1 MKRLVLLG
9 GGHGHIEVLRDLAM
23 SPVPGLEVT
32 LVTPS
37 VRLLY
42 TGMIPGVVAGHYAL
56 EDCTVDLEL
65 LAQRADA
72 ELLLTTASLVSPDA
86 NEVACADGTTLPYD
100 VLSIDV
106 GSQPAI
112 GDAKGVERHAVL
124 MRPLERAIVGFNGVL
139 ARAGRGQVGAV
150 TVVGAGAAGI
160 EMALAMRHRF
170 NVELRD
176 HRVPHVR
183 IVSDAAGTGIARG
196 AASKLIVAMRR
207 AGVESHV
214 GFSVKEV
221 GAGFV
226 RLQSGLEFATDAVFW
241 VTGAAAPE
249 WLRQSGLGTD
259 KRGFMLTNLHMQ
271 SVRYANVFGI
281 GDCATV
287 EGHEMPKA
295 GVFAVRAA
303 PTLAANLRAALSGGQ
318 LAQHVPRP
326 RYLALISTGRRHAVG
341 TWGSLSWGGWWAW
354 RWKDRID
361 RRFVQR
367 YREPMPP
374 PARPAAARGAA
385 GS

>member
-9 GGHGHIEVLRDLAM
+9 GGHAHVEVLRDLALH
-23 SPVPGLEVT
+23 PDPAREVT

-37 VRLLY
+37 QRLLY
-42 TGMIPGVVAGHYAL
+42 TGMVPGVIAGHYTI
-56 EDCTVDLEL
+56 EDCTIDLAL
-65 LAQRADA
+65 LAQRANA

-86 NEVACADGTTLPYD
+86 NEVACSDGTALPYD

-106 GSQPAI
+106 GSHPAI
-112 GDAKGVERHAVL
+112 GDARGVERHAVL
-124 MRPLERAIVGFNGVL
+124 MRPLERAVVGWNGVL

-150 TVVGAGAAGI
+150 TIVGAGAAGI
-160 EMALAMRHRF
+160 EIALAMRHRF
-170 NVELRD
+170 NMELRD

-183 IVSDAAGTGIARG
+183 IVSEAAGTGIALG
-196 AASKLIVAMRR
+196 AADKLILAARR

-249 WLRQSGLGTD
+249 WLRESGLGTD
-259 KRGFMLTNLHMQ
+259 PRGFMLTNLHMQ
-271 SVRYANVFGI
+271 SVRYANIFGI
-281 GDCATV
+281 GDCASV

-303 PTLAANLRAALSGGQ
+303 PTLAANLRAALSGGI
-318 LAQHVPRP
+318 LAQHIPKP
-326 RYLALISTGRRHAVG
+326 RYLALISTGKRHAVG
-341 TWGSLSWGGWWAW
+341 TWGDLSWGGWWAW

-361 RRFVQR
+361 RKFVAR
-367 YREPMPP
+367 YREA
-374 PARPAAARGAA
+374 PAKA
-385 GS
+385 

>member
-9 GGHGHIEVLRDLAM
+9 GGHAHIEVLRDLAAN
-23 SPVPGLEVT
+23 PDPAREVT

-37 VRLLY
+37 QRLLY
-42 TGMIPGVVAGHYAL
+42 TGMVPGVIAGHYAL
-56 EDCTVDLEL
+56 DECTIDLAL
-65 LAQRADA
+65 LAQRANA

-86 NEVACADGTTLPYD
+86 NEVVCSDGTVLPYD

-106 GSQPAI
+106 GSHPAI

-124 MRPLERAIVGFNGVL
+124 MRPLERAIVGWNGVL

-150 TVVGAGAAGI
+150 TVVGGGAAGI
-160 EMALAMRHRF
+160 ELALAMRHRF

-183 IVSDAAGTGIARG
+183 IVSDAAGAGISPG
-196 AASKLIVAMRR
+196 AARRLILCMRR

-226 RLQSGLEFATDAVFW
+226 RLQSGLQFATDAVFW
-241 VTGAAAPE
+241 ATGAAAQG
-249 WLRQSGLGTD
+249 WLRDSALGTD

-271 SVRYANVFGI
+271 SVRYANIFGA

-295 GVFAVRAA
+295 GVFPVRAA
-303 PTLAANLRAALSGGQ
+303 PTLAANLRAALASQ
-318 LAQHVPRP
+318 PLATHLPDP
-326 RYLALISTGRRHAVG
+326 RYLSLVSTGKRHAVG
-341 TWGSLSWGGWWAW
+341 MWGRLSWSGWWAW

-361 RRFVQR
+361 REFVEK
-367 YREPMPP
+367 YRQVRTGDGP
-374 PARPAAARGAA
+374 
-385 GS
+385 

>member
-9 GGHGHIEVLRDLAM
+9 GGHAHIEVLRDLAAH
-23 SPVPGLEVT
+23 PDPKREVT

-37 VRLLY
+37 QRLLY
-42 TGMIPGVVAGHYAL
+42 TGMIPGVIAGHYAV
-56 EDCTVDLEL
+56 EDCAVDLEA
-65 LAQRADA
+65 LAQRANV

-86 NEVACADGTTLPYD
+86 NEVACSDGTALPYD

-112 GDAKGVERHAVL
+112 GESRGVERHAVL
-124 MRPLERAIVGFNGVL
+124 MRPLERAIVGWNGVL
-139 ARAGRGQVGAV
+139 ARASRGDVGAV
-150 TVVGAGAAGI
+150 TVVGGGAAGI

-170 NVELRD
+170 NAALRG

-183 IVSDAAGTGIARG
+183 LVSEAAGVGISAG
-196 AASKLIVAMRR
+196 AARKLIGCMRR

-214 GFSVKEV
+214 GFSVREV
-221 GAGFV
+221 GPGFV
-226 RLQSGLEFATDAVFW
+226 RLQNNLEFATDAVFW

-249 WLRQSGLGTD
+249 WLRESGLGTD

-271 SVRYANVFGI
+271 SVRYANVFGA

-287 EGHEMPKA
+287 EGHETPKA

-303 PTLAANLRAALSGGQ
+303 PVLAANLRAALEGRPLQ
-318 LAQHVPRP
+318 PQVPNP
-326 RYLALISTGRRHAVG
+326 RFLALISTGRKHAVG
-341 TWGSLSWGGWWAW
+341 TWGALSWSGWWAW

-361 RRFVQR
+361 RRFVAKYQQEEEGVR
-367 YREPMPP
+367 
-374 PARPAAARGAA
+374 A
-385 GS
+385 